1 MKPDPEILLEAVKDL
16 HKGETIE
23 RAVGRIL
30 RRYGGTYVDY
40 QRIMGNVRELA
51 NRGDM
56 TSLEAARRLAQAE
69 SFQ

>member
-30 RRYGGTYVDY
+30 RRYGGTYEVDY
-40 QRIMGNVRELA
+40 QRIMATVREFA
-51 NRGDM
+51 RKEKI
-56 TSLEAARRLAQAE
+56 TAIEAARKLAQA
-69 SFQ
+69 

>member
-30 RRYGGTYVDY
+30 RRYGGTYEVDY
-40 QRIMGNVRELA
+40 LRIMETVRDLA
-51 NRGDM
+51 RKEKI
-56 TSLEAARRLAQAE
+56 TAIEAARKLAQA
-69 SFQ
+69 